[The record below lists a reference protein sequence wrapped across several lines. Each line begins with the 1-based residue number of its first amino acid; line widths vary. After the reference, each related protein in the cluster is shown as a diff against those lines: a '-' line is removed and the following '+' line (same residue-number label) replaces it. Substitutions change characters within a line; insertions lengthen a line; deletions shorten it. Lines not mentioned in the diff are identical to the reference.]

1 MPAALKAA
9 VAKNTSQ
16 MRKYPLEPDKG
27 FLIRLSREELE
38 CFGEEA
44 AEVACQS
51 GILVGSKDYY
61 YKIPIRFSASFIT
74 YTMSQLKSAADPIT
88 FGCIRS
94 KTGKRVGF
102 FKSPTLP
109 HDPMDHD
116 EAKQCLYNLVKEVA
130 HTIQDLHALDW
141 AHQDIRL
148 DNICYNADYQPVL
161 IDLDRVHNVMEYP
174 PVIYPDSCMYTVG
187 FDTQQMDWL
196 QLGWLAAW
204 AYCGPSGTEY
214 HDRRLEDLPQ
224 QCQNDTFLM
233 DLMKEGMCMSS
244 VACLAQLFFLS
255 AAVM

>member
-61 YKIPIRFSASFIT
+61 YKMPIRFSASFIT
-74 YTMSQLKSAADPIT
+74 YTCHRELKSAADPIT
-88 FGCIRS
+88 FGCVRS

-109 HDPMDHD
+109 HDHD

-187 FDTQQMDWL
+187 FDAQQMDWL

-204 AYCGPSGTEY
+204 AYCGPSETEY
-214 HDRRLEDLPQ
+214 HNRRLEDLPQ

-244 VACLAQLFFLS
+244 EACLAQLFFLS